1 MLTDRRNFL
10 KTAALAPLSSLSAFA
25 AAPSTCGLG
34 IGTYGLQSLSLIA
47 AIQLVGKTG
56 YNAIEITTF
65 PDYTGSPEALK
76 GKEKRLEIQ
85 RELGNQ
91 NLRLCALMADL
102 HPEKDKEKH
111 LAQLEQLK
119 GLIELAR
126 DLSPDNPPL
135 LQTVLGGKKWEDS
148 RELFRDRI
156 ADWVQI
162 AADQRVTI
170 SIKPHRSHAMSV
182 PEEANWLIQQLG
194 SPRRL
199 KMVYD
204 YSHYSFHEP
213 PLSITDTVATAFK
226 NTNYIA
232 VKDAM
237 ERDGK
242 VQFTLAGSSGIVDH
256 SEIVREFYTRG
267 YRGDFCCEVSSQI
280 WRNNPNYD
288 PLAATKLCFKNMKA
302 AFEKAGVSLA

>member
-10 KTAALAPLSSLSAFA
+10 KAASATPLAPLAGFA
-25 AAPSTCGLG
+25 AESSTCGLG
-34 IGTYGLQSLSLIA
+34 IGTYGLQSLSLID
-47 AIQLVGKTG
+47 AIRLVGVTG
-56 YNAIEITTF
+56 YDAIEITTF
-65 PDYTGSPEALK
+65 PEYTGSPEALK
-76 GKEKRLEIQ
+76 GKEKRLAIQ
-85 RELGNQ
+85 KALEDQ

-102 HPEKDKEKH
+102 HPDKDKTKH

-119 GLIELAR
+119 QLIELAR
-126 DLSPDNPPL
+126 DLSPETPPL
-135 LQTVLGGKKWEDS
+135 IQTVLGGKNWEDS

-156 ADWVQI
+156 SDWIQI
-162 AADQRVTI
+162 AADQRVTV

-194 SPRRL
+194 TPRRL

-213 PLSITDTVATAFK
+213 LLTIKDTVATAFE

-232 VKDAM
+232 VKDAV
-237 ERDGK
+237 ERGGK
-242 VQFTLAGSSGIVDH
+242 IQFALAGSSGNVDH
-256 SEIVREFYTRG
+256 SEIIREFYTRG

-280 WRNNPNYD
+280 WRNDPNYD
-288 PLAATKLCFKNMKA
+288 PLAATKECFANMKA
-302 AFEKAGVSLA
+302 AFEKAGVARA